1 MIIETL
7 AALIAGSTPPWARFF
22 VENAAMFSLLWKASL
37 ISFVLLIIWQI
48 ISILINRK
56 QKTLTNSDK
65 DKTEET
71 PPKST
76 IETVPQPADDPW
88 KALLQEGTSSSL
100 HITPIQLEKQ
110 GFFSSSTSK
119 PAQIE
124 DPADRRSPQGGSVAD
139 GAAEGGMETYNAGI
153 EFPLP
158 PETTQSSSAPPNSNQ
173 QEIEDPWKKLM
184 KDSVQSPPPI
194 HSREIPL
201 SIELEQLTS
210 HAPEDSVQP
219 AASSSTSSAD
229 ILLSCLD
236 EKSKNS
242 RSQEP

>member
-7 AALIAGSTPPWARFF
+7 AASIAGSTPPWTRFF

-37 ISFVLLIIWQI
+37 ISFVLLLIWQI

-56 QKTLTNSDK
+56 QKTSTNSDK

-76 IETVPQPADDPW
+76 IETVSQPADDPW
-88 KALLQEGTSSSL
+88 NALLQESTSSSL
-100 HITPIQLEKQ
+100 HVASIQLEKQ
-110 GFFSSSTSK
+110 GFFSSSTPK
-119 PAQIE
+119 LTQIE
-124 DPADRRSPQGGSVAD
+124 DLEDRRPPQGGPAK
-139 GAAEGGMETYNAGI
+139 GGIGTDNVGI

-158 PETTQSSSAPPNSNQ
+158 PATTQSSSAPSNSNQ
-173 QEIEDPWKKLM
+173 QEVEDPWKKLM

-210 HAPEDSVQP
+210 HAPEDS
-219 AASSSTSSAD
+219 A
-229 ILLSCLD
+229 
-236 EKSKNS
+236 N

>member
-7 AALIAGSTPPWARFF
+7 AASIAGNTPPWARFF
-22 VENAAMFSLLWKASL
+22 VENAAMFSVLWKASL

-56 QKTLTNSDK
+56 QKTSTNSDK
-65 DKTEET
+65 DKTEEIS
-71 PPKST
+71 PKST

-124 DPADRRSPQGGSVAD
+124 GPEDLADRRSPQGDPAAD
-139 GAAEGGMETYNAGI
+139 GAAVSCGTAKGGMGT
-153 EFPLP
+153 
-158 PETTQSSSAPPNSNQ
+158 ETTQSSSTPPNINQ

-184 KDSVQSPPPI
+184 QDSVQSPPPI

-210 HAPEDSVQP
+210 HAPEDS
-219 AASSSTSSAD
+219 A
-229 ILLSCLD
+229 
-236 EKSKNS
+236 N